1 MSKKISIRI
10 SKDLYEKLNEEW
22 QKYGYRS
29 LSAYIVARLEKGTVI
44 EIEGSRELAKALFQM
59 IKTCQLNVCGRR
71 RVECPSLNL
80 LMTKIEELIN
90 CIKLLDM

>member
-10 SKDLYEKLNEEW
+10 PEELNEKLSIEW

-29 LSAYIVARLEKGTVI
+29 LSAYIVARLEKGTVV

-59 IKTCQLNVCGRR
+59 IKVCQSNICARR
-71 RVECPSLNL
+71 RVECPSLSS
-80 LMTKIEELIN
+80 LMTKIEELIV
-90 CIKLLDM
+90 CIKSLDM